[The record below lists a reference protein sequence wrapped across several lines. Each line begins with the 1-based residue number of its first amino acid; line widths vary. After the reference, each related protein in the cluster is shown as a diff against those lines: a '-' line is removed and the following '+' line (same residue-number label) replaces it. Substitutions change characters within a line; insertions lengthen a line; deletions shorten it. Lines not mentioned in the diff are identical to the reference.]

1 MTPLRLAPS
10 GRRRIAVYA
19 PRSLNAPIGWR
30 LSSFRYAFSGST
42 KRSGVRTAT
51 PASPA
56 AASRT
61 SWAVTTLLF
70 LLLRRRL
77 LGLGGRTGSVFVVRV
92 AVAVLRLVFLHDPGH
107 VHEQIARGQ
116 VHHLHALG
124 VATRD
129 ADALD
134 RHADHDALLGD
145 HHQLV
150 VREHL
155 LEGDDVAGLVRTLQ
169 RDDAPS
175 AAVLHAVLVEL
186 GALAHPLFG
195 DDEQRRLA
203 SHHHHVDHVVFLVE
217 LDPLHAGRRASHVPH
232 VFLVEADAHPVP
244 RGQHDVVAAVGDLH
258 VDQLVALLDVDGADP
273 HRARI
278 AELRQDGLLHDALL
292 GGEQQELIL
301 GELPHRHEG
310 GQALVR
316 LHGDAR
322 DDRLAA
328 RRACRLRDL
337 MNLEPVAL
345 PLLREEHDVIVR
357 RGDDEVLEPV
367 VFFGVGGDDALA
379 AASLPTVRGDREP
392 LDVAGVG
399 HGDDHVLFGDQ
410 VLDRELALV
419 GDDLG
424 AALVAEAVRQLR
436 QLLLEDLEAPRL
448 GAEDLLALLDEL
460 AEFLELILELGDLEG
475 GEPGEP
481 HVEDL
486 GRLLLRQLEAL
497 AQGRVG
503 RGHVLRL
510 TNDLHHLVDVV
521 DGDLQAFENVLAVLR
536 PLQLELGAPRD
547 DRVTVLDEVLEQL
560 LQSHLLR
567 RAVDQGQHDRA
578 ERGLHLGV
586 LVQLVQHHRG
596 DRIALQIDDDPHAL
610 AVGVVL
616 DVRDAVELLVVGELG
631 DLRDQVRLVHLIG
644 NLGDDDLLLAAR
656 FLLLDHGTRPQ
667 HDPSPA
673 LLVALLDAVATVH
686 DRAGGEVGALDG
698 LAEILDGRI
707 RVVHQVID
715 RLDRLGEVVRRDVRG
730 HPDRDARRPV
740 HDQVRQ
746 PGGEHRGLLQPVV
759 EVGDEVDGAL
769 VDVVE
774 HRHRDA
780 GEAGFGV
787 GGRGRRGARPPAQSG
802 PPRPPRGG

>member
-1 MTPLRLAPS
+1 F
-10 GRRRIAVYA
+10 
-19 PRSLNAPIGWR
+19 N
-30 LSSFRYAFSGST
+30 GST

-51 PASPA
+51 PTSPA

-70 LLLRRRL
+70 LLLRRSL
-77 LGLGGRTGSVFVVRV
+77 LGLGGRAGSVFVVRV
-92 AVAVLRLVFLHDPGH
+92 AVAVFRLVFLHDPGH

-116 VHHLHALG
+116 VHHLHALRI
-124 VATRD
+124 ATRD

-134 RHADHDALLGD
+134 RHADHDSLLGD

-150 VREHL
+150 VGEHL
-155 LEGDDVAGLVRTLQ
+155 FEGDEVAGLVRTLQ

-203 SHHHHVDHVVFLVE
+203 PHHDHVDHVVLLVE
-217 LDPLHAGRRASHVPH
+217 LDPLHAGRRAAHVPH
-232 VFLVEADAHPVP
+232 VLLVEPDAHPVA
-244 RGQHDVVAAVGDLH
+244 GGEHDVVPAVGDLH

-273 HRARI
+273 DRARI
-278 AELRQDGLLHDALL
+278 AELRQDGLLDDALR

-301 GELPHRHEG
+301 GEFPYRHEG
-310 GQALVR
+310 GQAFVR
-316 LHGDAR
+316 FHADAR

-357 RGDDEVLEPV
+357 RGDEQVLEPV

-379 AASLPTVRGDREP
+379 AASLPAVRGDREP

-460 AEFLELILELGDLEG
+460 ASFRELVLELGVLEG

-503 RGHVLRL
+503 RRHVLRL

-521 DGDLQAFENVLAVLR
+521 KIIRKAKDVPTADAALRKRFKLSEKQA
-536 PLQLELGAPRD
+536 
-547 DRVTVLDEVLEQL
+547 
-560 LQSHLLR
+560 
-567 RAVDQGQHDRA
+567 
-578 ERGLHLGV
+578 
-586 LVQLVQHHRG
+586 
-596 DRIALQIDDDPHAL
+596 
-610 AVGVVL
+610 
-616 DVRDAVELLVVGELG
+616 
-631 DLRDQVRLVHLIG
+631 
-644 NLGDDDLLLAAR
+644 
-656 FLLLDHGTRPQ
+656 
-667 HDPSPA
+667 
-673 LLVALLDAVATVH
+673 
-686 DRAGGEVGALDG
+686 
-698 LAEILDGRI
+698 AEILNM
-707 RVVHQVID
+707 
-715 RLDRLGEVVRRDVRG
+715 RLARLTALEDTKLEDELTERRKFIKECKEILG
-730 HPDRDARRPV
+730 SKPRRLKILKEELSELA
-740 HDQVRQ
+740 H
-746 PGGEHRGLLQPVV
+746 GF
-759 EVGDEVDGAL
+759 GDERRTEIVADQGEFSIEDLIAEEDM
-769 VDVVE
+769 VITVS
-774 HRHRDA
+774 HA
-780 GEAGFGV
+780 GYIKRLPVSAY
-787 GGRGRRGARPPAQSG
+787 RRQRRGG
-802 PPRPPRGG
+802 K